1 MLPGLMWLL
10 KNQKWHKFFQTFCTK
25 RHILPGSENLKF
37 SAEKQI
43 LFLTVQCN
51 KSGTRLQF
59 LIRGPKKPLICL
71 IAKSCQRTIQ
81 YSCLSSPLGDQSL
94 FLVINGT
101 TNLYQRMYFLYIV
114 LYRGGGTSGAR
125 KTMPPPK
132 KKIHSGKE
140 NRSRKRQY
148 IIVGPQYFWTFRR
161 LCFTSKFCT
170 YNGVVLWRILKM
182 T

>member
-1 MLPGLMWLL
+1 MWLL

-101 TNLYQRMYFLYIV
+101 TKLYQRMYFLYIV

-125 KTMPPPK
+125 KTMPPPPK
-132 KKIHSGKE
+132 KKSTVE
-140 NRSRKRQY
+140 KRTEAERDN
-148 IIVGPQYFWTFRR
+148 ILLLAPNIFEPSAASALHLNSALIT
-161 LCFTSKFCT
+161 
-170 YNGVVLWRILKM
+170 VLY
-182 T
+182 

>member
-125 KTMPPPK
+125 KTQKKNPQWKREQKQKETIYYCWPPIFLNLPPPLL
-132 KKIHSGKE
+132 
-140 NRSRKRQY
+140 Y
-148 IIVGPQYFWTFRR
+148 I
-161 LCFTSKFCT
+161 
-170 YNGVVLWRILKM
+170 
-182 T
+182 